1 MVDATTGSA
10 LEIAGPGTYPLV
22 AWSEEGA
29 STYCVEGSVIT
40 AGAAVQWLRDGLGV
54 LNRIEDASR
63 LAESVPDTGGVWAVP
78 AFQGLGTPIMQAG
91 ARGMIGGLSRGSS
104 AAQVARALLEGIA
117 HRVADV
123 AEAFWHVMGAPAAL
137 RVDGGASRN
146 DFLLQA
152 QADWLGMPVERSRE
166 PDSAALGVA
175 SMAARGAGIEGAL
188 TAIEWR
194 PERRFDPRLSADQQ
208 AAGRARWHKRLALA
222 AADGGV

>member
-1 MVDATTGSA
+1 
-10 LEIAGPGTYPLV
+10 
-22 AWSEEGA
+22 
-29 STYCVEGSVIT
+29 VIT

-54 LNRIEDASR
+54 LDRIEDATR
-63 LAESVPDTGGVWAVP
+63 LAESVPDSGGVWVIP
-78 AFQGLGTPIMQAG
+78 AFQGLGTPVMQAA

-104 AAQVARALLEGIA
+104 GAQVARALLEGVA

-123 AEAFWHVMGAPAAL
+123 AEAFWQVMAVPAAL
-137 RVDGGASRN
+137 RADGGASRS

-152 QADWLGMPVERSRE
+152 QADWLGLPVERCHE

-175 SMAARGAGIEGAL
+175 AMAARGAGIQGGL

-194 PERRFDPRLSADQQ
+194 PERRFEPRLSADQR

-222 AADGGV
+222 AADGEL